1 MKSDLTENIYSR
13 FTAITVFLYAILQF
27 NTFFSQNDSYSLL
40 IPWDVSKKIISNE
53 VEIIVPVIKN
63 QDYKGTSPHFFWQEK
78 LPLGGEYEVQVSDI
92 VYGPSESTDL
102 GLLNHN
108 GIDIPQQPRYEA
120 KATKART
127 QRYMSVSLFPFVMQD
142 GVLKRIMGFTVRA
155 LPAQLVTLTPQK
167 SFVASSVL
175 SDPDSKWYKIGV
187 RADGI
192 YKIDRSFLSSLGID
206 IASVDPQS
214 IHIYGNGSG
223 KLDELNS
230 AYRVDDLA
238 KNAIQIIGEQDGV
251 FNEGDYILFHAW
263 GPNKWLRNGQIFR
276 RDLNIYSDVSYYY
289 IRICAA
295 EAPLRI
301 ANAPVASGAF
311 TQSVTD
317 YNYFDIVES
326 EDKSLVGGGQRWYG
340 DVFDVELTR
349 NYTFSIPA
357 LNTAVPVRFQTS
369 LAHNA
374 RIPGS
379 SVNLSVNGTTIES
392 SSLDS
397 GTLDFR
403 RKEFNDTYTASSG
416 TLAFRMTVTRNSPTV
431 LTYLDKIELNARR
444 NLVFMG
450 DYFRF
455 RDLPSIAVGNVTRFT
470 VSGIQNA
477 NYFVWDVT
485 NRQVPRIIT
494 GTLSGTDFIF
504 DANTDT
510 LREFAVSN
518 GSVYLTPEISG
529 NVVAQNLHA
538 LPFADMLVVTHP
550 DFVSYAERLANIHRN
565 EGMQVHVVTTEQIYN
580 EFSSGSQDPTAI
592 KWFAKMFYD
601 RANGNPSLMP
611 KNLLL
616 FGDGTY
622 DPKNRVSNNNYFMPT
637 YQVISSEN
645 HIDALVTDDYFG
657 MLDNNESLADGDLMD
672 INVGRLLIS
681 NGQQANDQ
689 IAKIE
694 KYMSKGGETVG
705 SAADCCSGTNASAG
719 VFGDWRLNYVQITDD
734 EQDGDFVTKDAE
746 PQFEQVTAEH
756 PEMNSDKIYS
766 DAYSQI
772 SGAGGE
778 RYPDVND
785 AITNRIQRGA
795 LIMNYI
801 GHGGETGAADERIV
815 TIPQILSWTNAD
827 KLCLFVSATCEFT
840 KFDDPSRISAGEWVS
855 MSPAGGGIALM
866 TTTRAV
872 YVSVNT
878 QIGKKFYENVFDRD
892 ANMQPL
898 TFGEIMTRTK
908 NQTTTSGVNR
918 RCFMLVGDPA
928 LKIALPSLKIVTDS
942 INGISPDLANDTIEA
957 LSKMRIKGHVVDQNG
972 NVMTDFNGLLS
983 PTIYD
988 KPKAQ
993 HTLGQNIKS
1002 PVIDFTTQKNAVY
1015 KGKVSVTNGYFDFS
1029 FVVPKDINFAY
1040 GNGKISYYGNTELI
1054 DAGGMDSR
1062 FILGGLNA
1070 AGLNDNVAP
1079 LVELYLNDDSFVSGG
1094 ITNENPKLIAKV
1106 SDENGVN
1113 TVGNGIGHD
1122 IVAILDGNTADPIV
1136 LNDYYSAD
1144 LNMYQSGKVTYDFS
1158 KLAPGKHSL
1167 SFKIWDVN
1175 NNSAESHL
1183 DFVVV
1188 EKQEIALDH
1197 VLNYPNP
1204 FTTKTEFFFEH
1215 NQVCSALETQIQVY
1229 TVSGK
1234 LVRTINELVK
1244 TQGFRTEGISWDGR
1258 DDFGDKIG
1266 RGVYVYRITVRT
1278 AEGETAQK
1286 LEKLVILN

>member
-13 FTAITVFLYAILQF
+13 FTAFAVFLYAILQF
-27 NTFFSQNDSYSLL
+27 NTFFSQNDTYNLT

-53 VEIIVPVIKN
+53 VEITLPIIKN

-78 LPLGGEYEVQVSDI
+78 LPLSSAYTVAVSDFI
-92 VYGPSESTDL
+92 YGPAENTDL
-102 GLLNHN
+102 TLLKSN
-108 GIDIPQQPRYEA
+108 GIDIPNEPSYDARA
-120 KATKART
+120 SLART
-127 QRYMSVSLFPFVMQD
+127 QNFMSVSLFPFVMQ
-142 GVLKRIMGFTVRA
+142 GGTLKRILGFTVRA
-155 LPAQLVTLTPQK
+155 LPGAAASAQQK

-175 SDPDSKWYKIGV
+175 GDPDSKWYKIGV

-192 YKIDRSFLSSLGID
+192 YKIDRSMLSALGID
-206 IASVDPQS
+206 IASVSPQA
-214 IHIYGNGSG
+214 IHIYGNGIG
-223 KLDELNS
+223 RLAELNS

-238 KNAIQIIGEQDGV
+238 KNAIRIVGEEDGV
-251 FNEGDYILFHAW
+251 FNEGDYILFYGW
-263 GPNKWLRNGQIFR
+263 GPNKWERNGTIFR

-289 IRICAA
+289 IRISTNEPA
-295 EAPLRI
+295 LRI
-301 ANAPVASGAF
+301 ADAAAASGAF
-311 TQSVTD
+311 NQAVSD

-326 EDKSLVGGGQRWYG
+326 EEKSLVGGGQRWYG
-340 DVFDVELTR
+340 DLFDTELTKTF
-349 NYTFSIPA
+349 TFSVPA
-357 LNTAVPVRFQTS
+357 LNTAVPVQFRAS
-369 LAHNA
+369 LAANA
-374 RIPGS
+374 RQAGS
-379 SVNLSVNGTTIES
+379 SVALAINGTTIVNEALS
-392 SSLDS
+392 YGSI
-397 GTLDFR
+397 DFR
-403 RKEFNDTYTASSG
+403 RMEFNNSYVASGG
-416 TLAFRMTVTRNSPTV
+416 TLAARMTVTRNSPTV

-450 DYFRF
+450 DHFRF
-455 RDLPSIAVGNVTRFT
+455 RDLNSLGTGNVTRFT
-470 VSGIQNA
+470 VSGMQNS
-477 NYFVWDVT
+477 NYTVWDVT
-485 NRQVPRIIT
+485 NHQVPRRMN
-494 GTLSGTDFIF
+494 GTWSGTDFIF
-504 DANTDT
+504 DADTDT
-510 LREFAVSN
+510 LREFAAFN
-518 GSVYLTPEISG
+518 GTAFLTPEISG
-529 NVVAQNLHA
+529 SVTAQNLHA

-601 RANGNPSLMP
+601 RANGNVNLMP
-611 KNLLL
+611 KHLLL

-622 DPKNRVSNNNYFMPT
+622 DPKNRVSNNNYYVPT
-637 YQVISSEN
+637 YQVLSSEN

-657 MLDNNESLADGDLMD
+657 LLGNNESLADGDLMD

-694 KYMSKGGETVG
+694 RYISKGGETTG
-705 SAADCCSGTNASAG
+705 SQEDCCNGTNGTAG

-734 EQDGDFVTKDAE
+734 EQDGDFVAIDAE
-746 PQFEQVTAEH
+746 PQFVQVTAEH
-756 PEMNSDKIYS
+756 PEMNCDKIYS
-766 DAYSQI
+766 DAYPQI

-778 RYPDVND
+778 RYPDVNE
-785 AITNRIQRGA
+785 AITNRIQRGS
-795 LIMNYI
+795 LVMNYI
-801 GHGGETGAADERIV
+801 GHGGETGAAEERII
-815 TIPQILSWTNAD
+815 TIPQILSWSNAD
-827 KLCLFVSATCEFT
+827 KLSLFVSATCEFT

-855 MSPAGGGIALM
+855 MNPNGGGIALM
-866 TTTRAV
+866 TTTRAI

-878 QIGKKFYENVFDRD
+878 QIARRFYENVFDRD
-892 ANMQPL
+892 ANMDPL

-908 NQTTTSGVNR
+908 NQTTTSGINR

-928 LKIALPSLKIVTDS
+928 VKIALPALRIVTDS

-957 LSKMRIKGHVVDQNG
+957 LSKMRIQGHIVDQNG

-983 PTIYD
+983 PTIFD
-988 KPKAQ
+988 KPKQQ
-993 HTLGQNIKS
+993 HTLGQNVKS
-1002 PVIDFTTQKNAVY
+1002 PVIDFTTQRNAVY
-1015 KGKVSVTNGYFDFS
+1015 KGKVSVTSGYFDFS

-1040 GNGKISYYGNTELI
+1040 GNGKISYYGNTELV
-1054 DAGGMDSR
+1054 DAGGMENR
-1062 FILGGLNA
+1062 FIIGGLNA
-1070 AGLNDNVAP
+1070 AGLNDNTAP

-1094 ITNENPKLIAKV
+1094 ITNESPKLIAKV

-1122 IVAILDGNTADPIV
+1122 IVAVLDGNTANPIV

-1158 KLAPGKHSL
+1158 NLPAGKHSL

-1175 NNSAESHL
+1175 NNSAESNL

-1204 FTTKTEFFFEH
+1204 FTTQTQFFFEH

-1278 AEGETAQK
+1278 PEGETAQK